1 MATEATLE
9 SEIDFAPAEALI
21 DEYMHDREAT
31 IALLQDV
38 QKQYGY
44 LPRPVLEL
52 ISGRLELPYTQL
64 FALAT
69 FYRAFSL
76 EPRGRH
82 LISVCTGTTCHVRG
96 APLLLDAL
104 ERECGCKAGQTT
116 QDGRFTIETVNCVG
130 ACALAP
136 VIVINE
142 EAHGRLTQAKLKKV
156 LDQYE

>member
-1 MATEATLE
+1 MATEAALE
-9 SEIDFAPAEALI
+9 QSLDLAPAERLI
-21 DEYMHDREAT
+21 GEYMNNREAT

-38 QKQYGY
+38 QKHYGY

-52 ISGRLELPYTQL
+52 VSERLELPYTQL

-82 LISVCTGTTCHVRG
+82 LINLCTGTTCHVRG
-96 APLLLDAL
+96 ATMLLEAL
-104 ERECGCKAGQTT
+104 ERECHCKAGETT
-116 QDGRFTIETVNCVG
+116 KDGRFTIETVNCVG

-136 VIVINE
+136 VMVIDE

>member
-1 MATEATLE
+1 MATEAGLE
-9 SEIDFAPAEALI
+9 ADIDLAPAEELI
-21 DEYMHDREAT
+21 GEYMDNREAT

-38 QKQYGY
+38 QKHYGY
-44 LPRPVLEL
+44 LPRRVLEF
-52 ISGRLELPYTQL
+52 ISERLELPHTQL

-76 EPRGRH
+76 TPRGRH
-82 LISVCTGTTCHVRG
+82 TINVCTGTTCHVRG
-96 APLLLDAL
+96 APNLLDAL
-104 ERECGCKAGQTT
+104 ERELGCAAGETT
-116 QDGRFTIETVNCVG
+116 KDGRFTIETVNCVG

-136 VIVINE
+136 VIVIDE

>member
-1 MATEATLE
+1 MATEAARKP
-9 SEIDFAPAEALI
+9 EIDFAPAEELI
-21 DEYMHDREAT
+21 AEYMDNREAT

-38 QKQYGY
+38 QKRYGY

-52 ISGRLELPYTQL
+52 ISERLELPHTQL

-76 EPRGRH
+76 KPRGRH
-82 LISVCTGTTCHVRG
+82 LINVCTGTTCHVRG
-96 APLLLDAL
+96 ATMLLEAL
-104 ERECGCKAGQTT
+104 ERECRCKAGETT
-116 QDGRFTIETVNCVG
+116 KDGRFTVETVNCVG

-136 VIVINE
+136 VMVIDE
-142 EAHGRLTQAKLKKV
+142 EAHGRLTQAKLRKV